1 MIFFESILN
10 LPDIV
15 KENNIKTVYLP
26 VRRLLSD
33 IRYKGVETIRVLDL
47 APSMNLLYMA
57 KMGLDFKTYTNT
69 YLNEICSRPH
79 VKTILNEIVARSKN
93 ENIAVVC
100 YCTNEKEC
108 HRSILAGILDG
119 LGAKTVTDFSI
130 ENYKPYYDSF
140 LETCKLWDKDKEME
154 NDKCT
159 NLDPTR

>member
-1 MIFFESILN
+1 MIYFESILN
-10 LPDIV
+10 LSDIV
-15 KENNIKTVYLP
+15 KENNIKTIYLP

-47 APSMNLLYMA
+47 APSMDLLYMA
-57 KMGLDFKTYTNT
+57 KIGLDFKTYTDT
-69 YLNEICSRPH
+69 YLHEICLRPH
-79 VKTILNEIVARSKN
+79 SKTILNEIVARSKN
-93 ENIAVVC
+93 QNVAVVC

-130 ENYKPYYDSF
+130 ENYKPFYDSF
-140 LETCKLWDKDKEME
+140 LETYRLWNKEME
-154 NDKCT
+154 NDKCM

>member
-10 LPDIV
+10 LPDVV

-47 APSMNLLYMA
+47 APSVNLLYKT
-57 KMGLDFKTYTNT
+57 KMGSIDFKAYTDI

-79 VKTILNEIVARSKN
+79 IKTILNEIVARS
-93 ENIAVVC
+93 ESQNIAIVC

-130 ENYKPYYDSF
+130 DNYKSYYNSF
-140 LETCKLWDKDKEME
+140 LEMDKEME
-154 NDKCT
+154 NNKCT

>member
-10 LPDIV
+10 LPDVI

-47 APSMNLLYMA
+47 APSADLLYRT
-57 KMGLDFKTYTNT
+57 KMGLIDFKTYTDI
-69 YLNEICSRPH
+69 YLYEICSRPH
-79 VKTILNEIVARSKN
+79 VKTILNEIVARSEN
-93 ENIAVVC
+93 QNIAVVC

-130 ENYKPYYDSF
+130 ENYKPFYDSF
-140 LETCKLWDKDKEME
+140 LKTCKLWEDKEME